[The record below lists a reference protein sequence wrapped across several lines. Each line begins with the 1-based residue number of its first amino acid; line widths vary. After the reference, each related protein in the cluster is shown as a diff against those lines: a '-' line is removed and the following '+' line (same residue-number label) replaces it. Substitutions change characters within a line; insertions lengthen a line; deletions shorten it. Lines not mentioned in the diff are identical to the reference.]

1 MKLIKT
7 KFVDIKE
14 KIKHIESHRPFPVDS
29 RDIIDF
35 VDELLPSATPDAKDQ
50 LIECA
55 LEDKQPDDATEVM
68 SALLHEVINM
78 YRKS

>member
-1 MKLIKT
+1 MNIHALT
-7 KFVDIKE
+7 
-14 KIKHIESHRPFPVDS
+14 
-29 RDIIDF
+29 
-35 VDELLPSATPDAKDQ
+35 LPSATPDAKDQ

-68 SALLHEVINM
+68 SALLHEVIKI